1 MARNFVANSWM
12 ADPQEPRSGDTEAT
26 EGDRIREFFDRRGAV
41 QTWQSGRDYLT
52 AERQTLLGHVADG
65 MGKQTSALY
74 VLDVGCGNG
83 TDLAYWRDAGVP
95 VTNLAGTELIPERA
109 AAARRL
115 LPGASIVDAQGV
127 DLPFLDVKFDV
138 TSASLVF
145 SLIRDEA
152 MRIRLFEEM
161 WRVTRPGGRVVVY
174 DFVVRR
180 PTNKSVTAMTA
191 RRVSALGRTPNER
204 TSAGPFLPLLPTA
217 LRLPSPLRRPALR
230 VLPRTHAFHVW
241 ERI

>member
-1 MARNFVANSWM
+1 M
-12 ADPQEPRSGDTEAT
+12 ADPQEPGSADTEST

-41 QTWQSGRDYLT
+41 QTWQRGRDYLT
-52 AERQTLLGHVADG
+52 AERHTLLGHVADG
-65 MGKQTSALY
+65 MGKQFSAIS

-95 VTNLAGTELIPERA
+95 ATSLAGTELIPERA

-115 LPGASIVDAQGV
+115 LPGASIVDAQDV
-127 DLPFLDVKFDV
+127 DLPFPDEKFDV

-145 SLIRDEA
+145 SLIRNEA
-152 MRIRLFEEM
+152 MRIRLFDEM
-161 WRVTRPGGRVVVY
+161 WRVTRQEGRVVVY

-180 PTNKSVTAMTA
+180 PTNNSVTAMTA
-191 RRVSALGRTPNER
+191 RRISALGRTPSER
-204 TSAGPFLPLLPTA
+204 ISAGPFLPLLPTA
-217 LRLPSPLRRPALR
+217 LRLPSPLRSPVLR
-230 VLPRTHAFHVW
+230 LLPRTHAFHVW